1 MKDFAETEDEFLE
14 NKKEDIN
21 KIISLLQFNKEELLQ
36 DQYRNGVLFNRIKK
50 LAISKG
56 GFLDNNSRRKLWEI
70 LFYKNKARKSNKKNI
85 IDIIKINEDIKV
97 HIFELN
103 LLSQKKEL
111 TDSKIKEIKDYQ
123 VILNDL
129 SRTCENIITNK
140 IIKKEDKI
148 TNISPKIFM
157 FSCKKF
163 QYQYLQGLLNIIF
176 YFQQIFNH
184 YEDCINA
191 LNIYFEFFYK
201 DLIDRKLCKD
211 INDKNIGLITEV
223 VTNIYKYL
231 YPNSEENKIIN
242 YIPILCNKWIIS
254 SFISEVKD
262 INKGF
267 RILDYLIVSEP
278 YVKYVLAATLINKFH
293 DAINTKHEINEK
305 LDSLGSSYENIFDEL
320 KKEDINFFDFDE
332 IINEV
337 QNLIETKGEKIK
349 TYLIENYG
357 KNFIYTFND
366 KNQGLITYYRNLI
379 EIKDIKKPKKEFK
392 LNLGNPKYYKYFFVI
407 ASISMIL
414 YKFYDLLDNSRLFW

>member
-1 MKDFAETEDEFLE
+1 MKDLVETEDEFLKE
-14 NKKEDIN
+14 KREDIN
-21 KIISLLQFNKEELLQ
+21 KIISLLKFNKEELLQ
-36 DQYRNGVLFNRIKK
+36 DQYRNGELFKEIKK

-56 GFLDNNSRRKLWEI
+56 GFLDNSSRKKLWEI
-70 LFYKNKARKSNKKNI
+70 LFYKIKARKSNKKNI
-85 IDIIKINEDIKV
+85 IDVIKINEDIKV
-97 HIFELN
+97 NILELN

-111 TDSKIKEIKDYQ
+111 TNSKIQEIKDYQ
-123 VILNDL
+123 IILNDL

-140 IIKKEDKI
+140 INKKEDKI

-157 FSCKKF
+157 FSCKQF

-176 YFQQIFNH
+176 YFQQIFNN

-201 DLIDRKLCKD
+201 DLIDLKLCKD
-211 INDKNIGLITEV
+211 TNDENVGLISEV
-223 VTNIYKYL
+223 VTNLYKYL
-231 YPNSEENKIIN
+231 YPNSEENEIIN

-278 YVKYVLAATLINKFH
+278 YVKYVLAAILINKFH
-293 DAINTKHEINEK
+293 DTINTKHEINKK

-320 KKEDINFFDFDE
+320 KKDDINFIDFDE

-337 QNLIETKGEKIK
+337 QNLIETKGTKIK
-349 TYLIENYG
+349 NYLIENYG
-357 KNFIYTFND
+357 KNFIYSFND
-366 KNQGLITYYRNLI
+366 KNQGLITFYRNLI
-379 EIKDIKKPKKEFK
+379 EIMDIKKPKKEFK
-392 LNLGNPKYYKYFFVI
+392 VNLGNLKYYKYLFVI
-407 ASISMIL
+407 VSISMIL
-414 YKFYDLLDNSRLFW
+414 YKFYDVLDNSRIFW

>member
-14 NKKEDIN
+14 NKNEDIN

-176 YFQQIFNH
+176 YIQ
-184 YEDCINA
+184 
-191 LNIYFEFFYK
+191 
-201 DLIDRKLCKD
+201 
-211 INDKNIGLITEV
+211 
-223 VTNIYKYL
+223 
-231 YPNSEENKIIN
+231 
-242 YIPILCNKWIIS
+242 
-254 SFISEVKD
+254 
-262 INKGF
+262 
-267 RILDYLIVSEP
+267 
-278 YVKYVLAATLINKFH
+278 
-293 DAINTKHEINEK
+293 
-305 LDSLGSSYENIFDEL
+305 SL
-320 KKEDINFFDFDE
+320 
-332 IINEV
+332 
-337 QNLIETKGEKIK
+337 
-349 TYLIENYG
+349 
-357 KNFIYTFND
+357 
-366 KNQGLITYYRNLI
+366 
-379 EIKDIKKPKKEFK
+379 
-392 LNLGNPKYYKYFFVI
+392 
-407 ASISMIL
+407 
-414 YKFYDLLDNSRLFW
+414 

>member
-1 MKDFAETEDEFLE
+1 MKDLAETEDEFLE
-14 NKKEDIN
+14 NKNEDIN

-157 FSCKKF
+157 FSCQKF

-278 YVKYVLAATLINKFH
+278 YVKYVLAAILINKFH

-320 KKEDINFFDFDE
+320 KKEDINSFDFDE

-379 EIKDIKKPKKEFK
+379 EIKDIKKPKNEFK